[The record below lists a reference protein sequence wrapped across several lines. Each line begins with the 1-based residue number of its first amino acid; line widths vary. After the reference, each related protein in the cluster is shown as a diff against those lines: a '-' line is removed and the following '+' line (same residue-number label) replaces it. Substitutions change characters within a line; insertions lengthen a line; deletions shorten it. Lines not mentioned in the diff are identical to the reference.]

1 MFSYS
6 FWCCSLDT
14 MRMINVISPP
24 ESLVVRNPGTVDDRL
39 HSANWEPAYETTF
52 KCLEWTTMDHFLIA
66 FIDLLHILIF
76 SPFDL
81 HDGSHSLWMYLFTR
95 GFHRVSPPCY
105 CCYILSMTVQGI
117 ASSCL
122 LYSTPN
128 IALTVA
134 CGPDLGHTHS
144 TSPHNWIHPILKT
157 LYYSLIEEQ
166 T

>member
-1 MFSYS
+1 
-6 FWCCSLDT
+6 
-14 MRMINVISPP
+14 
-24 ESLVVRNPGTVDDRL
+24 
-39 HSANWEPAYETTF
+39 
-52 KCLEWTTMDHFLIA
+52 MDHFLIA

-105 CCYILSMTVQGI
+105 CYYILSITVQGI

-157 LYYSLIEEQ
+157 LYYNYRGTNLITRNSKHHNDTLNIHQPRAQKPFVSED
-166 T
+166 